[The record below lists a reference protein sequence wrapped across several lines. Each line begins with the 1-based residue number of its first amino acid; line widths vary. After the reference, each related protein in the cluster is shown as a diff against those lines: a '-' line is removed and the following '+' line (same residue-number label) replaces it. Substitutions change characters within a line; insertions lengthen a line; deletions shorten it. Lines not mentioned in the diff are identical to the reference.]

1 MTNEEL
7 VKLLQELSGGMT
19 CGKHVIELE
28 QAADRIELETGPMA
42 EVTEADRNLFIHLTS
57 ADDETASRI
66 RRGLI
71 YTWEVRQIA
80 RHREQATEAL
90 QADNELMRKTL
101 EQIAYGGAGVS
112 YDYVEPLARFIFLK
126 PTVDPLVE
134 ALIKGGIVN
143 LGAAEMAAD
152 IREALAKRD
161 LKIVEVE
168 R

>member
-1 MTNEEL
+1 MNEITKKAL
-7 VKLLQELSGGMT
+7 ALINQV
-19 CGKHVIELE
+19 
-28 QAADRIELETGPMA
+28 
-42 EVTEADRNLFIHLTS
+42 EADRGFALSWYINES
-57 ADDETASRI
+57 D
-66 RRGLI
+66 
-71 YTWEVRQIA
+71 IA
-80 RHREQATEAL
+80 EEAL
-90 QADNELMRKTL
+90 CRAI
-101 EQIAYGGAGVS
+101 EQHEAYKQEVSDAVESYFCGVCPPH
-112 YDYVEPLARFIFLK
+112 YILARFIIPK

>member
-71 YTWEVRQIA
+71 YTWKSGRSPVTA
-80 RHREQATEAL
+80 SKL
-90 QADNELMRKTL
+90 
-101 EQIAYGGAGVS
+101 
-112 YDYVEPLARFIFLK
+112 PK
-126 PTVDPLVE
+126 PSLPRWKSSMT
-134 ALIKGGIVN
+134 
-143 LGAAEMAAD
+143 
-152 IREALAKRD
+152 
-161 LKIVEVE
+161 
-168 R
+168 

>member
-80 RHREQATEAL
+80 RHR
-90 QADNELMRKTL
+90 L
-101 EQIAYGGAGVS
+101 EERA
-112 YDYVEPLARFIFLK
+112 
-126 PTVDPLVE
+126 
-134 ALIKGGIVN
+134 
-143 LGAAEMAAD
+143 
-152 IREALAKRD
+152 
-161 LKIVEVE
+161 KIVAWLRSQDGHGYDAMRADCIEAGE
-168 R
+168 HLK